1 MVASAYAADDSHPVK
16 RAVEAAAREQGW
28 EREPWYETIQADVV
42 PRLATV
48 ERASEA
54 MGAAG
59 LDGSVIHEGV
69 PFPDLEPGDLVAWRL
84 GMAQMAPFVARLD
97 PDRRAALAQRAL
109 DLLGDAPPLVRS
121 VIVLIAT
128 AT

>member
-1 MVASAYAADDSHPVK
+1 VK

-28 EREPWYETIQADVV
+28 AREPWYAAIQADVV
-42 PRLATV
+42 PQLATV
-48 ERASEA
+48 ERASDA
-54 MGAAG
+54 MAAAG
-59 LDGSVIHEGV
+59 LDGTVTREEV
-69 PFPDLEPGDLVAWRL
+69 PLPDLGPGDLVAWRL

-97 PDRRAALAQRAL
+97 PDRRTALAQRAI